1 MEKKNRL
8 VRTGQNGSKCVSIL
22 VKTVQKGKPQIL
34 ALRVYNMPTMST
46 ISRPRLPVVH
56 SVYRPQ
62 TAHPLYAGK
71 RLQRTV
77 LGEGGLW
84 PPSQILALRVYNM
97 PTVSTISRPR
107 LLVVHIVYRPQTAHP
122 LCAGKRLQRTVLGE
136 GGLRPPSQILA
147 LRVYNMPTVSTISR
161 PRLLVVHS
169 VYRPQT
175 ALPLYAGK
183 RWQRTV
189 LGEGGLRPP
198 SQILALRVYNMPTVS
213 TISLQCIYVCV
224 CVYIYIYTYIHIYT
238 YICRT
243 TLYDASYCVVLC
255 RTVSYCVVQCR
266 TVSYCVVLCRTVS
279 YCVVQ
284 CRTVSYCVV
293 LCRTVSYCVVL
304 CRTVYTYI
312 HIYTYICR
320 TTLYDASYCVVLC
333 RTVSYC
339 VVLCRTVSYCV
350 VLCRTVSYSV
360 VLCRTVSYCVVL
372 CRTASYCVVLCRT
385 VSYCVVQ
392 CRTTLYDASY
402 SVVQCRTVSYSVVQC
417 RTASYSVVRHCTTH
431 RTVSYKVSGPDASG
445 MYDASYSVVQG
456 VGARRVG
463 DVRRVGRC
471 RGPTRRKIPTST
483 VVPSCSCDW
492 SIPITARTTSLAAA
506 AARAAAKPAVLLES
520 TSQPR
525 ACVTCAVWTWVQEEH
540 KMAKQVRVV
549 HETAVNVRFFLFL
562 VQTSISPLTR
572 LYLREFS
579 ESGIR
584 AVQCCDHPTVQ
595 CGSGGRAS

>member
-1 MEKKNRL
+1 
-8 VRTGQNGSKCVSIL
+8 
-22 VKTVQKGKPQIL
+22 
-34 ALRVYNMPTMST
+34 MPTMST
-46 ISRPRLPVVH
+46 ISKPHLPVVH

-71 RLQRTV
+71 RL
-77 LGEGGLW
+77 
-84 PPSQILALRVYNM
+84 
-97 PTVSTISRPR
+97 
-107 LLVVHIVYRPQTAHP
+107 
-122 LCAGKRLQRTVLGE
+122 KRTVLGE

-175 ALPLYAGK
+175 AHPLYAGK
-183 RWQRTV
+183 RWQQTV

-213 TISLQCIYVCV
+213 TISRPRLLVVHSVYRPQTAHTLCAGKRLKRTVLGEAKYWHFASTTCRQCLQLVYSVYMCVCV
-224 CVYIYIYTYIHIYT
+224 CVYIYIYIYIYIHTYIHIYT

-279 YCVVQ
+279 YCVV
-284 CRTVSYCVV
+284 

-333 RTVSYC
+333 RTVLYCVVQCRTVLYC

-350 VLCRTVSYSV
+350 VLCRTVSYCV
-360 VLCRTVSYCVVL
+360 VPCRTVSYCVVL
-372 CRTASYCVVLCRT
+372 CRTSVVRHCTTRRT
-385 VSYCVVQ
+385 V
-392 CRTTLYDASY
+392 SY

-417 RTASYSVVRHCTTH
+417 RTSVVRHCTTR

-483 VVPSCSCDW
+483 VVQAGPFLGHAPTHREQ
-492 SIPITARTTSLAAA
+492 IVNR
-506 AARAAAKPAVLLES
+506 
-520 TSQPR
+520 
-525 ACVTCAVWTWVQEEH
+525 WVNE
-540 KMAKQVRVV
+540 VSS
-549 HETAVNVRFFLFL
+549 N
-562 VQTSISPLTR
+562 
-572 LYLREFS
+572 
-579 ESGIR
+579 G
-584 AVQCCDHPTVQ
+584 
-595 CGSGGRAS
+595 